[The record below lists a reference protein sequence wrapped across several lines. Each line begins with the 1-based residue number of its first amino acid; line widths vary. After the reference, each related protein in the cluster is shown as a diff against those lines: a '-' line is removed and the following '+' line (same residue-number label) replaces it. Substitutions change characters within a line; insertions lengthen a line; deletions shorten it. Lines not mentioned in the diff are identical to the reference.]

1 MKNPFLRFTHLIS
14 IAFVLTASSAWAN
27 HHESAKSRVR
37 TEATII
43 EAEVLTID
51 HESREISLALPF
63 GYIVMLTAGPE
74 VTRLNEIGVG
84 DRILATYMASLAGEV
99 REPTEEEKK
108 QPWVVI
114 TDEVTADRESLP
126 GRAAGVMI
134 RAVCTVEGMNR
145 VTGRAMIK
153 DSMGRYHVIE
163 DIPAERFEGVTLGS
177 TVIITYS
184 QAVAIA
190 LEKREKKM

>member
-1 MKNPFLRFTHLIS
+1 MTKPFLRLTHLIS
-14 IAFVLTASSAWAN
+14 IVFVLTAYSAWAD
-27 HHESAKSRVR
+27 HHESAKSNVR
-37 TEATII
+37 SEVTII

-114 TDEVTADRESLP
+114 TDEVTADRESMP

-134 RAVCTVEGMNR
+134 RAVCTIEGMNR

-190 LEKREKKM
+190 LEKREKEM